1 MKERQVQD
9 RKKVKRISFPMFVV
23 SIALVIAGIAA
34 AGYMMSNR
42 QSGIISARNFYFTS
56 DLLKEES
63 EGAVYYIDSHADS
76 FAIKLYNY
84 DDPKRRTQADI
95 DYRITVDGGTTSHS
109 SSGTLTAGE
118 SGEDSFTVKPTAK
131 SITVTAEAA
140 SPYKKTLRA
149 VFSMESGKRFT
160 VDDAQ
165 GKTAAVLTMTCTD
178 YSDSAK
184 TADISL
190 PSGVIPDETDS
201 RISKSGSVYTYTFPK
216 NGVYS
221 LVLLKSDKT
230 KMLKKDGGSFDDK
243 ITLEYQ

>member
-1 MKERQVQD
+1 MKEQQVQD

-95 DYRITVDGGTTSHS
+95 EYRITVDGGTTSHS

-118 SGEDSFTVKPTAK
+118 SGEDLLQLNLRLKVLQSQRRQRLHIRKLLGQCFLW
-131 SITVTAEAA
+131 SQENGLLWIMRRE
-140 SPYKKTLRA
+140 TLRQ
-149 VFSMESGKRFT
+149 F
-160 VDDAQ
+160 
-165 GKTAAVLTMTCTD
+165 
-178 YSDSAK
+178 
-184 TADISL
+184 
-190 PSGVIPDETDS
+190 
-201 RISKSGSVYTYTFPK
+201 
-216 NGVYS
+216 
-221 LVLLKSDKT
+221 
-230 KMLKKDGGSFDDK
+230 
-243 ITLEYQ
+243 